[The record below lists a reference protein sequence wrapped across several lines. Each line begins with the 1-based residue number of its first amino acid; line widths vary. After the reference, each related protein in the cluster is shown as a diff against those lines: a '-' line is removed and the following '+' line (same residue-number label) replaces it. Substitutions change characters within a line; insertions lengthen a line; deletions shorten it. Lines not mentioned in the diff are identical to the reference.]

1 MSFDKKTEEENRKY
15 LEELIKRNYINPNIV
30 NAILVLLLSLLVALT
45 VKTTYIF
52 AIIGLIPMTILA
64 MRANMVYS
72 ISAVG
77 ILGALAYSLGGSGQA
92 GAIVLVY
99 LLPATISGL
108 IFSKSFMYKFSNYSN
123 VGIFSKETGKEVMTF
138 INLKLFFVSIVV
150 YVVGIST
157 YYLFMKYTQGVD
169 LIKEM
174 QVFFDKFLK
183 LYLANIGQ
191 EEIDKLNKVGAIDQ
205 LKNIASMVPVFVF
218 LRAVILALVTYYVAP
233 LIANLV
239 YEKKILNLPIS
250 MIILPGNPVVFMF
263 ISILILFSIGWFY
276 KEYNMDI
283 VINNFI
289 IVMNILF
296 FLEGISLFIFSIKKW
311 GSIKKK
317 VNWFLILGLTIVMG
331 VLPGIA
337 VIGMLDNMMNFR
349 ERWLSLV
356 GGNNEK

>member
-1 MSFDKKTEEENRKY
+1 
-15 LEELIKRNYINPNIV
+15 
-30 NAILVLLLSLLVALT
+30 
-45 VKTTYIF
+45 
-52 AIIGLIPMTILA
+52 
-64 MRANMVYS
+64 
-72 ISAVG
+72 
-77 ILGALAYSLGGSGQA
+77 
-92 GAIVLVY
+92 
-99 LLPATISGL
+99 
-108 IFSKSFMYKFSNYSN
+108 
-123 VGIFSKETGKEVMTF
+123 
-138 INLKLFFVSIVV
+138 
-150 YVVGIST
+150 
-157 YYLFMKYTQGVD
+157 
-169 LIKEM
+169 
-174 QVFFDKFLK
+174 
-183 LYLANIGQ
+183 
-191 EEIDKLNKVGAIDQ
+191 
-205 LKNIASMVPVFVF
+205 
-218 LRAVILALVTYYVAP
+218 
-233 LIANLV
+233 
-239 YEKKILNLPIS
+239 

-349 ERWLSLV
+349 ERWLPLV